1 MSLLPLLSLPSLLS
15 IGSPSRFAA
24 VLASLLAALSS
35 APAAAQSDW
44 ARSAVPVYGPTAVLY
59 GLNAYW
65 TTPRAAAFATE
76 AQALPQAVDALCRG
90 SGDGQPTVNTPKAK
104 HNAALSAAREQWRR
118 SVQAWE
124 RLSTVAVG
132 PLVERRS
139 LRQIDFAPT
148 RPALIEKAVR
158 AAPADA
164 AAMERVGTPA
174 KGLPAL
180 EWLLW
185 TRPVAPGTP
194 ACRYAVEVARDIQR
208 EAQALQQA
216 FGAAPKVGA
225 AADSDAE
232 GEVDEASVVAGSA
245 EFVNQ
250 WVGGVERLR
259 WAQMEKPLRAAAGRA
274 PDWPRAASGS
284 SVASWRAQ
292 WEALRSLGVFAGGEA
307 PLAGQGLVPLETW
320 LRSKGRNPEADR
332 LVAAA
337 RNVDTRMQ
345 RIDPRRHATVLD
357 AAKALAALK
366 RVAEADVAPALEVS
380 LGFSDADGD

>member
-1 MSLLPLLSLPSLLS
+1 MLMRRTLL
-15 IGSPSRFAA
+15 AAMA
-24 VLASLLAALSS
+24 VLAMGLSLSLNALAQPTPATLPVVAFPFYNAAHAMQGLHQHLLVPRAQVFVEASQQLAARTTAYCASASPGTAALS
-35 APAAAQSDW
+35 
-44 ARSAVPVYGPTAVLY
+44 PVRQQ
-59 GLNAYW
+59 W
-65 TTPRAAAFATE
+65 QAT
-76 AQALPQAVDALCRG
+76 L
-90 SGDGQPTVNTPKAK
+90 
-104 HNAALSAAREQWRR
+104 
-118 SVQAWE
+118 QAWE
-124 RLSTVAVG
+124 ALSSVGTGAV
-132 PLVERRS
+132 LARRS
-139 LRQIDFAPT
+139 QRQIDFWPT
-148 RPALIEKAVR
+148 RPALIER
-158 AAPADA
+158 AMARQPQGEQ
-164 AAMERVGTPA
+164 AMALVGTPA

-216 FGAAPKVGA
+216 FGAAPKAGA

>member
-1 MSLLPLLSLPSLLS
+1 MLSSLS
-15 IGSPSRFAA
+15 IRSASRTAAA
-24 VLASLLAALSS
+24 VLLAALWT
-35 APAAAQSDW
+35 AGTAPPAAAQSDW
-44 ARSAVPVYGPTAVLY
+44 ARVAVPVYGPTAVLQ
-59 GLNAYW
+59 GLNAHW
-65 TTPRAAAFATE
+65 TAPRAAAFATE
-76 AQALPQAVDALCRG
+76 AQALPDAMEALCRG
-90 SGDGQPTVNTPKAK
+90 GKGGRELN
-104 HNAALSAAREQWRR
+104 AAREQWRR
-118 SVQAWE
+118 STLAWE

-158 AAPADA
+158 AAPADP

-185 TRPVAPGTP
+185 TRPVAPDTP
-194 ACRYAVEVARDIQR
+194 ACRYAVEVARDIRR

-216 FGAAPKVGA
+216 FAAQAKASAG
-225 AADSDAE
+225 SDAD

-250 WVGGVERLR
+250 WVGGIERLR
-259 WAQMEKPLRAAAGRA
+259 WAQMEKPLRAAGGRA

-292 WEALRSLGVFAGGEA
+292 WEALRGLGVFAGGEA

-337 RNVDTRMQ
+337 RQVDARMQ
-345 RIDPRRHATVLD
+345 RIDVRRPPTVLE

>member
-1 MSLLPLLSLPSLLS
+1 MSSLSLSL
-15 IGSPSRFAA
+15 SRAA
-24 VLASLLAALSS
+24 AALALLLAALSS
-35 APAAAQSDW
+35 APAVAQSDW
-44 ARSAVPVYGPTAVLY
+44 ARSAVPVYGPTAVLQ
-59 GLNAYW
+59 GLNAHW
-65 TTPRAAAFATE
+65 TAPRAAAFATE
-76 AQALPQAVDALCRG
+76 AQALPGALEALCRG
-90 SGDGQPTVNTPKAK
+90 EGG
-104 HNAALSAAREQWRR
+104 AAANSRALDAARTQWRR
-118 SVQAWE
+118 ATQAWE

-164 AAMERVGTPA
+164 AAMERIGTPA

-185 TRPVAPGTP
+185 TKPVAPDTP
-194 ACRYAVEVARDIQR
+194 ACRYAVAVARDIRR
-208 EAQALQQA
+208 EADALTQA
-216 FGAAPKVGA
+216 FAAQATSA
-225 AADSDAE
+225 ANSDAD
-232 GEVDEASVVAGSA
+232 GEVDEASVVAGTA

-274 PDWPRAASGS
+274 PEWPRAASGG
-284 SVASWRAQ
+284 SVASWQAQ
-292 WEALRSLGVFAGGEA
+292 WAALRSLGVFAGGEA

>member
-1 MSLLPLLSLPSLLS
+1 MMKKFLAGQAAARAAMLLPFLMA
-15 IGSPSRFAA
+15 GTAA
-24 VLASLLAALSS
+24 P
-35 APAAAQSDW
+35 PAAAQSDW
-44 ARSAVPVYGPTAVLY
+44 ARSAVPVYGPTAVLQ
-59 GLNAYW
+59 GLNEHW
-65 TTPRAAAFATE
+65 TLPHARAFAAE
-76 AQALPQAVDALCRG
+76 AQALPVAVEARCNAGPATPAAGPALE
-90 SGDGQPTVNTPKAK
+90 
-104 HNAALSAAREQWRR
+104 AARAQWRR

-208 EAQALQQA
+208 EADALAQA
-216 FGAAPKVGA
+216 FAAQATA
-225 AADSDAE
+225 AAEHDAD
-232 GEVDEASVVAGSA
+232 GEVDEASVVAGST

-274 PDWPRAASGS
+274 PDWPRAASGG
-284 SVASWRAQ
+284 SVASWKAQ
-292 WEALRSLGVFAGGEA
+292 WEALRGLGLFAGGEA

-337 RNVDTRMQ
+337 RQVDARLQ
-345 RIDPRRHATVLD
+345 RIDAKRPPTVL
-357 AAKALAALK
+357 AAAQALAALK

>member
-1 MSLLPLLSLPSLLS
+1 MKFPGTPA
-15 IGSPSRFAA
+15 AA
-24 VLASLLAALSS
+24 VLLLAGA
-35 APAAAQSDW
+35 AAMPAAAQSDW
-44 ARSAVPVYGPTAVLY
+44 ARVAVPVYSPTAVLQ
-59 GLNAYW
+59 GLNAGW
-65 TTPRAAAFATE
+65 TAPHAAAFAAE
-76 AQALPQAVDALCRG
+76 AQALPEAVEAVCRG
-90 SGDGQPTVNTPKAK
+90 SDDGKPTVKTTRNTP
-104 HNAALSAAREQWRR
+104 ALNAAREQWRR

-185 TRPVAPGTP
+185 TKPVAPGTP

-216 FGAAPKVGA
+216 FGAAPKAGA

-232 GEVDEASVVAGSA
+232 GEIDEASVVAGSA

-274 PDWPRAASGS
+274 PEWPRAASGG
-284 SVASWRAQ
+284 SVASWQAQ

-332 LVAAA
+332 LVAAV
-337 RNVDTRMQ
+337 RNVDARMQ

>member
-1 MSLLPLLSLPSLLS
+1 MKTMHLARRSAARTLLPSLAALALA
-15 IGSPSRFAA
+15 GAA
-24 VLASLLAALSS
+24 V
-35 APAAAQSDW
+35 PAAAQSDW
-44 ARSAVPVYGPTAVLY
+44 ARVAVPVYAPTAVLQ
-59 GLNAYW
+59 GLNAAW
-65 TTPRAAAFATE
+65 TAPRAEAFARE
-76 AQALPQAVDALCRG
+76 AQALPDAVDALCR
-90 SGDGQPTVNTPKAK
+90 SGR
-104 HNAALSAAREQWRR
+104 ALNAAREQWRR

-124 RLSTVAVG
+124 LLSTVAVG

-158 AAPADA
+158 AAPTDA

-194 ACRYAVEVARDIQR
+194 ACRYAVEVARDIRR

-216 FGAAPKVGA
+216 FGEPVAAKAA
-225 AADSDAE
+225 AADGDAE
-232 GEVDEASVVAGSA
+232 GEAVDEASVVAASA

-274 PDWPRAASGS
+274 PDWPRAASGG
-284 SVASWRAQ
+284 SVASWKAQ
-292 WEALRSLGVFAGGEA
+292 WEALRGLGVFAGGEA

-337 RNVDTRMQ
+337 RQVDARMQ
-345 RIDPRRHATVLD
+345 RLDVRRPATVLD